1 MREFENPPAPQGAAP
16 GLYKALIALVW
27 FIWVFDVTGILY
39 MSSESLQP
47 AGFLIGAMTMLGLRA
62 WVQIELG
69 RRREWSRYALTVF
82 AALGVVVLLANGA
95 DDIFGIGAM
104 IMALTTL
111 YMLHAE
117 PVRGWCTE

>member
-1 MREFENPPAPQGAAP
+1 
-16 GLYKALIALVW
+16 
-27 FIWVFDVTGILY
+27 
-39 MSSESLQP
+39 
-47 AGFLIGAMTMLGLRA
+47 
-62 WVQIELG
+62 
-69 RRREWSRYALTVF
+69 
-82 AALGVVVLLANGA
+82 LGVVVLLANGL